1 MNENMSLERVSA
13 QAIRQQQSTLAEA
26 IVARQYERQPEVW
39 RPFGDAG
46 RAKSV
51 RDAGYH
57 LTYLAEALE
66 TQNPALFT
74 EYLAWCKALF
84 AGLRFG
90 PAILLITLECTAAV
104 LIERFPAELASV
116 AIEYLNAGLRR
127 LPEVPTTP
135 ASLIAPDAPLVDLAR
150 AYLEA
155 LLHADRHTAVR
166 LILDAVEQG
175 APIKDIY
182 LHVFQPVQREIGR
195 LWQTNQISVAQEH
208 YGTAATQLVMSM
220 LYPRIFESP
229 RKGQH
234 LVTACVGGELHEIGA
249 RMVADFFEM
258 EGWDTYFLGANTP
271 TESILRTVKER
282 KADVLAIS
290 ATMTFHVSR
299 VAELIAAL
307 RQAGEIKHTPVLVG
321 GYPFNIAPDLWQ
333 RVGADGYAPDA
344 QQAVEAA
351 ERMLGGGRD

>member
-1 MNENMSLERVSA
+1 MTENSSIAPVCA
-13 QAIRQQQSTLAEA
+13 QAIRQQQSALAEA
-26 IVARQYERQPEVW
+26 IVARQYERQPGVW
-39 RPFGDAG
+39 RPFGDPG

-66 TQNPALFT
+66 TQNPTLFT
-74 EYLAWCKALF
+74 EYLAWCKVLF

-90 PAILLITLECTAAV
+90 AEILPTTVECIAVVLTEKLSVELVAPAIK
-104 LIERFPAELASV
+104 
-116 AIEYLNAGLRR
+116 YLNAGLRR
-127 LPEVPTTP
+127 LSEVPTMP
-135 ASLIAPDAPLVDLAR
+135 ASLIAPDAPLADLAR

-155 LLHADRHTAVR
+155 LLYADRHAAVR
-166 LILDAVEQG
+166 LILDTVEQDV
-175 APIKDIY
+175 PIKDIY

-195 LWQTNQISVAQEH
+195 LWQINQISVAQEH
-208 YGTAATQLVMSM
+208 YCTAATQLIISM
-220 LYPRIFESP
+220 LYPRIFNSP
-229 RKGQH
+229 RKGH
-234 LVTACVGGELHEIGA
+234 RMVMACVGGELHEIGA

-282 KADVLAIS
+282 KADILAIS

-307 RQAGEIKHTPVLVG
+307 HQAGEVKHTPVLVG

-344 QQAVEAA
+344 QQAVEAV
-351 ERMLGGGRD
+351 ERMMGG